1 MVDKKRTYLFHW
13 IQSLDRHIKKLIK
26 CELQDQDNVLCH
38 QYKNVKSLMELMVFM
53 LQFIVGGYHY
63 GLLWRPVSMSLQI
76 GLAFGIFVFG
86 NGEVSWSK

>member
-1 MVDKKRTYLFHW
+1 MLIGIIRIGYGSRDLSVRMVDKKRTYLFHW

-53 LQFIVGGYHY
+53 LQFIVGGYH
-63 GLLWRPVSMSLQI
+63 
-76 GLAFGIFVFG
+76 
-86 NGEVSWSK
+86 